1 MLPGVFRAAKKDGS
15 IYYRSNITYRGKHIS
30 LGSFDSQLD
39 AHYAYLE
46 AGRLLQD
53 ARITIDNA
61 VFSSF
66 LLHHEKVVSLLNFR
80 DNRIYIKNPVYMYR
94 SYFHYYLTPDEIYK
108 FDIDD
113 LFYFSSHKLLKRGGR
128 LYVNDYGM
136 QVTVLSR
143 YGIRNFASAGKDY
156 AFANQDPFDLRYENI
171 ININPFHGVRRCSR
185 NGTVF
190 YEVYIHI
197 NGDCRAGTYPTL
209 REAAVAYN
217 KAADLARE
225 HGIAKNFPKNYLA
238 ELSGAEYARIYEQTE
253 LCEKFR
259 QYLKKKHSETS

>member
-30 LGSFDSQLD
+30 LGSFDSQLY

-94 SYFHYYLTPDEIYK
+94 SLPMKSISLTSMTCFIFPAT
-108 FDIDD
+108 
-113 LFYFSSHKLLKRGGR
+113 S
-128 LYVNDYGM
+128 
-136 QVTVLSR
+136 
-143 YGIRNFASAGKDY
+143 
-156 AFANQDPFDLRYENI
+156 
-171 ININPFHGVRRCSR
+171 CS
-185 NGTVF
+185 NGADGCMSMTTA
-190 YEVYIHI
+190 
-197 NGDCRAGTYPTL
+197 CR
-209 REAAVAYN
+209 
-217 KAADLARE
+217 
-225 HGIAKNFPKNYLA
+225 
-238 ELSGAEYARIYEQTE
+238 
-253 LCEKFR
+253 
-259 QYLKKKHSETS
+259 